1 MEKQRNF
8 IEIFD
13 STLRDG
19 AQSEGINFS
28 IEDKLEIVKTLDAF
42 GIKYIEAGNP
52 GSNPKDLEF
61 FQKVKELNLNSTL
74 VAFGSTRR
82 KNIKAEEDQNI
93 ASLLT
98 ADTST
103 VAIFG
108 KSWKLHVTEIINT
121 TPEENLNMI
130 KDTVS
135 YLKGKGKKVIY
146 DAEHFFDGYKDDADY
161 ALQTLNAAYEG
172 GAEVL
177 VLCDTNGG
185 CFPHEISE
193 ITKVVVDKFKDVKI
207 GIHCHNDNSC
217 AEANSISAVQAGAL
231 HVQGTFIGYGERC
244 GNANLSSII
253 PSLQLK
259 LGYSCIAEDKISL
272 LTDTAKK
279 IAEISNIPLSQF
291 LPYVGSSAFTHK
303 AGMHA
308 DGVLKVSHSFEH
320 INPETVGNERKFILS
335 EIAGRNA
342 LVNKIRRYFPE
353 LTKDSPKVVD
363 ILNRIKEL
371 EYEGYQFES
380 AEATFLL
387 IVYKALGL
395 YTPQFELISYKTMTQ
410 VPSEEMLSATAIVKI
425 KVLDKCELT
434 CSQGD
439 GPVNALDIA
448 LRKALEVFYPSL
460 AKMSLIDYKVRVLD
474 SKAATAAKVRVLITS
489 TDGNDVWSTVGVST
503 DLIEA
508 SFKALVDSIEYKIMT
523 DKKIIPNG
531 KS

>member
-1 MEKQRNF
+1 MEKV

-42 GIKYIEAGNP
+42 GVAYIEAGNP

-61 FQKVKELNLNSTL
+61 FQRVKELNLKSVL

-82 KNIKAEEDQNI
+82 KDIKPEEDKLL
-93 ASLLT
+93 ASLLA

-130 KDTVS
+130 RDTVS
-135 YLKGKGKKVIY
+135 YLKSKGKRVIY
-146 DAEHFFDGYKDDADY
+146 DAEHFFDGYKADPEY
-161 ALQTLNAAYEG
+161 AIETLKAACAG
-172 GAEVL
+172 GAEIL

-185 CFPHEISE
+185 CFPHEIYD
-193 ITKVVVDKFKDVKI
+193 ITKKVVELFKDVKI
-207 GIHCHNDNSC
+207 GIHCHNDTSC
-217 AEANSISAVQAGAL
+217 AEANSIMAVKAGAT

-259 LGYSCIAEDKISL
+259 LGYQCVSQEKMAM
-272 LTDTAKK
+272 LTATARK
-279 IAEISNIPLSQF
+279 IAEISNITLAQF

-308 DGVLKVSHSFEH
+308 DGVLKVRESFEH
-320 INPETVGNERKFILS
+320 INPECVGNERRFILS

-342 LVNKIRRYFPE
+342 VVNRIRKYFPE
-353 LTKDSPKVVD
+353 LTKDNPKVTD
-363 ILNRIKEL
+363 ILNKIKEM
-371 EYEGYQFES
+371 EREGYQFES
-380 AEATFLL
+380 ADASFLL

-395 YTPQFELISYKTMTQ
+395 YSPQFELISYNTITQ
-410 VPSEEMLSATAIVKI
+410 VPSEEMLSATAVVKI
-425 KVLDKCELT
+425 KVMDKYELT

-439 GPVNALDIA
+439 GPVNALDMA

-460 AKMSLIDYKVRVLD
+460 SKMSLIDYKVRVLD
-474 SKAATAAKVRVLITS
+474 SQAATAAKVRVLITS
-489 TDGNDVWSTVGVST
+489 TDGSEVWTTVGVST
-503 DLIEA
+503 NIIEA
-508 SFKALVDSIEYKIMT
+508 SFKALVDSLEYKLMM
-523 DKKIIPNG
+523 DKNIIPNG

>member
-1 MEKQRNF
+1 MEQRKV

-42 GIKYIEAGNP
+42 GVTYIEAGNP

-61 FQKVKELNLNSTL
+61 FKRVKELNLKATL

-82 KNIKAEEDQNI
+82 KDIKPEDDKNL

-98 ADTST
+98 ADTTT

-108 KSWKLHVTEIINT
+108 KSWKLHVTEILNT

-135 YLKGKGKKVIY
+135 YLKSKGKKVIY
-146 DAEHFFDGYKDDADY
+146 DAEHFFDGYKADPDY
-161 ALQTLNAAYEG
+161 AIETLQAAYEG

-185 CFPHEISE
+185 CFPHEIYE
-193 ITKVVVDKFKDVKI
+193 ITKKVAEIFKDVKI
-207 GIHCHNDNSC
+207 GIHCHNDTSC
-217 AEANSISAVQAGAL
+217 AEANSIMAVKAGAA

-259 LGYSCIAEDKISL
+259 MGYYCVAEDKMVT
-272 LTDTAKK
+272 LTDTARK
-279 IAEISNIPLSQF
+279 IAEISNIPLAQF

-308 DGVLKVSHSFEH
+308 DGVLKVRHSFEH
-320 INPETVGNERKFILS
+320 INPEAVGNERKFVLS

-342 LVNKIRRYFPE
+342 VVNKIRRYFPE
-353 LTKDSPKVVD
+353 LTKDSPKVVE
-363 ILNRIKEL
+363 ILNIIKEM
-371 EYEGYQFES
+371 ERHGYQFES
-380 AEATFLL
+380 AEATFWL

-395 YTPQFELISYKTMTQ
+395 YSPQFELISYRTITQ
-410 VPSEEMLSATAIVKI
+410 VPSEEMLSATAIVKV
-425 KVLDKCELT
+425 KVMDKYELT

-460 AKMSLIDYKVRVLD
+460 SKMSLIDYKVRVLD

-489 TDGNDVWSTVGVST
+489 TDGVKVWSTVGVST
-503 DLIEA
+503 DIIEA
-508 SFKALVDSIEYKIMT
+508 SFKALVDSIDYKLMM
-523 DKKIIPNG
+523 DKNIIPNDN
-531 KS
+531 

>member
-1 MEKQRNF
+1 MEKV

-42 GIKYIEAGNP
+42 GVTYIEAGNP

-61 FQKVKELNLNSTL
+61 FQRVKELNLKSTL
-74 VAFGSTRR
+74 VAFGATRR
-82 KNIKAEEDQNI
+82 KDIKPEEDKNL

-130 KDTVS
+130 KDTVA
-135 YLKGKGKKVIY
+135 YLKSKGKRVIY
-146 DAEHFFDGYKDDADY
+146 DAEHFFDGYKADAEY
-161 ALQTLNAAYEG
+161 AFETLKAACEG

-185 CFPHEISE
+185 CFPHEIYE
-193 ITKVVVDKFKDVKI
+193 ITKKVIEQFKGVKI
-207 GIHCHNDNSC
+207 GIHCHNDTSC
-217 AEANSISAVQAGAL
+217 AEANSIMAVKAGAT
-231 HVQGTFIGYGERC
+231 HIQGTFIGYGERC

-259 LGYSCIAEDKISL
+259 LGYACVSQEKMAT
-272 LTDTAKK
+272 LTATARK
-279 IAEISNIPLSQF
+279 IAEISNISLAQF

-308 DGVLKVSHSFEH
+308 DGVLKVRQSFEH
-320 INPETVGNERKFILS
+320 INPEAVGNERKFVLS

-342 LVNKIRRYFPE
+342 VVNKIRRYFPE
-353 LTKDSPKVVD
+353 LTKDNPKVTD
-363 ILNRIKEL
+363 ILNIIKEM
-371 EYEGYQFES
+371 EREGYQFEG
-380 AEATFLL
+380 ADATFLL

-395 YTPQFELISYKTMTQ
+395 YSPQFELISYKTITQ
-410 VPSEEMLSATAIVKI
+410 VPSEEMLSATAVVKI
-425 KVLDKCELT
+425 KVMDKYELT

-448 LRKALEVFYPSL
+448 LRKALEFFYPSL
-460 AKMSLIDYKVRVLD
+460 SKMSLIDYKVRVLD
-474 SKAATAAKVRVLITS
+474 SQAATAAKVRVLITS
-489 TDGNDVWSTVGVST
+489 TDGSETWTTVGVST
-503 DLIEA
+503 DIIEA
-508 SFKALVDSIEYKIMT
+508 SFKALVDSLEYKLMM
-523 DKKIIPNG
+523 DKNIIPNG